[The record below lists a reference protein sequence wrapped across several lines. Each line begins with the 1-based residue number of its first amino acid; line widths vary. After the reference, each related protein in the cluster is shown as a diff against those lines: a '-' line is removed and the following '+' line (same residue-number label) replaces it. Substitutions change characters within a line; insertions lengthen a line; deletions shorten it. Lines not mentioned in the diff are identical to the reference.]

1 MLKRRTALTLIA
13 AAIIVAS
20 PAHAAAAEDA
30 SAPIRAF
37 NTALLAIMRAGKA
50 TPFAQRFDALAPVAD
65 RAFNMEALLQGVIGP
80 SWASQPDADKDAL
93 RREFRIFSI
102 ASWVANFDNFA
113 GEEFSLAPAPRAL
126 PDGALVVETRFGPP
140 GGKPTTLSYVMRQ
153 GAGPWQAVDVL
164 AEGTISRVAV
174 LRSDFRRVLASGGAA
189 ALVKQLREKNA
200 ALAGQAG

>member
-13 AAIIVAS
+13 VTIVAS
-20 PAHAAAAEDA
+20 PAQAAAAEDA

-65 RAFNMEALLQGVIGP
+65 RAFNMEALLQGVVGP
-80 SWASQPDADKDAL
+80 TWASQPEADKEAL
-93 RREFRIFSI
+93 RREFRVFSI
-102 ASWVANFDNFA
+102 ASWVANFDNFT
-113 GEEFSLAPAPRAL
+113 GEEFSLAPDPRAL

-153 GAGPWQAVDVL
+153 GGGSWQAVDVL

-174 LRSDFRRVLASGGAA
+174 LRSDFRRVLANGGAA

-200 ALAGQAG
+200 ALAAQAS